1 MCENSCCFLSLFC
14 GFCHSQFLIYS
25 LPLQCYQPSLNGNGR
40 MGHKCNVELFTL
52 SIDHLAILFFF
63 TSDTVIDTLRHS
75 FSRCNLNVNVAP
87 SNPLCTPGSLQLA
100 LRLFSLSP
108 LKMYKLFYRLF
119 IIFIVITMSVNDD
132 TWLYT

>member
-1 MCENSCCFLSLFC
+1 MLFFVTILRFLSFAVFNL
-14 GFCHSQFLIYS
+14 QFAITMLSAQFERERAYGTQV
-25 LPLQCYQPSLNGNGR
+25 QCRIVYPEYR
-40 MGHKCNVELFTL
+40 PPRHTV
-52 SIDHLAILFFF
+52 FFF

-100 LRLFSLSP
+100 LRLFSLSS